1 MREWALCGG
10 RPAGVWVSVGRVGVV
25 GRGCGGALPL
35 PFSAMVRGCSWGGG
49 GGGGGRNSSLLVLM
63 KLSFWRGGWALGY
76 HSMEFRQFPDIS

>member
-49 GGGGGRNSSLLVLM
+49 RRNSSLLVLM
-63 KLSFWRGGWALGY
+63 KLSFWRGDWALGY
-76 HSMEFRQFPDIS
+76 HSMEFRQLPDIS